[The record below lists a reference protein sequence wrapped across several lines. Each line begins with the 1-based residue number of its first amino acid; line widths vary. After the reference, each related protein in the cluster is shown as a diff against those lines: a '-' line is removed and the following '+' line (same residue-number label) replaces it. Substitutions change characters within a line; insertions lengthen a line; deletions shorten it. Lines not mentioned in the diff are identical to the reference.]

1 MNYVAKPAGKCGS
14 TWRVL
19 GRLVLGER
27 LRKRGR
33 CQEGAAAQDHEK
45 CVSRTAWNKNGKFI
59 QVSTLEWNKFDD
71 RRNTP

>member
-1 MNYVAKPAGKCGS
+1 MLS
-14 TWRVL
+14 
-19 GRLVLGER
+19 ER

-33 CQEGAAAQDHEK
+33 CRDGPAAQDPEK
-45 CVSRTAWNKNGKFI
+45 CVSRTVWNKDGKFI